1 VIESPSGFWGP
12 VVWIVAAIVAL
23 LIAYF
28 IRSRGEKA
36 HKKGVQSE
44 TFLMANPRLPEGKAH
59 VRAHNIYWG
68 FFEGLRK
75 YYNPTVTAH
84 TGILNDYIIWFIAVI
99 AIVMI
104 ILFVAG
110 GI

>member
-1 VIESPSGFWGP
+1 MIESPSGFWGP
-12 VVWIVAAIVAL
+12 VVWIITAVVAL

-28 IRSRGEKA
+28 IRRRGEKA
-36 HKKGVQSE
+36 HKKGVQGE
-44 TFLMANPRLPEGKAH
+44 PFLMGNPSLSEGETH

-75 YYNPTVTAH
+75 YYDPTVTAH
-84 TGILNDYIIWFIAVI
+84 TGIINDYIIWLTVI
-99 AIVMI
+99 TALVMI

-110 GI
+110 GV